1 MQAHCHI
8 SVILSLKQLREKKNT
23 PFQYYFVSIRFV
35 TTTNFYIFAQL
46 LHYNNYI
53 IFGIMMNK
61 NQIGTNASIVWKL
74 LSDNAH
80 WEYDKLKH
88 ASGLSDRDLNAAIGW
103 LAREDK
109 IDFDIASSTTACFYM
124 SMSISA
130 NTKYHQRK
138 GSGGILVLCQTIRFT
153 VTSGNS

>member
-1 MQAHCHI
+1 MCKGIRKNGIAYGKRYKNADNLQAHCHI
-8 SVILSLKQLREKKNT
+8 SVILSSKQLIEKKNT
-23 PFQYYFVSIRFV
+23 LFRYYFVSRRFV
-35 TTTNFYIFAQL
+35 TKTNFYIFAQL

-61 NQIGTNASIVWKL
+61 NQIGTNAGIVWKL

-80 WEYDKLKH
+80 WEYDKLKQ

-109 IDFDIASSTTACFYM
+109 IDFDIDEQHDRLFLHVNVY
-124 SMSISA
+124 I
-130 NTKYHQRK
+130 
-138 GSGGILVLCQTIRFT
+138 G
-153 VTSGNS
+153 

>member
-8 SVILSLKQLREKKNT
+8 SVILSSKQLIEKGNT
-23 PFQYYFVSIRFV
+23 LFRYYFVSRKFV
-35 TTTNFYIFAQL
+35 TKTNFISSLSY
-46 LHYNNYI
+46 YI

-61 NQIGTNASIVWKL
+61 NQIGTNAGIVWKL

-80 WEYDKLKH
+80 WEYDKLKQ

-109 IDFDIASSTTACFYM
+109 IDFDIDEQHDRLFLH
-124 SMSISA
+124 A
-130 NTKYHQRK
+130 NVYI
-138 GSGGILVLCQTIRFT
+138 G
-153 VTSGNS
+153 

>member
-1 MQAHCHI
+1 
-8 SVILSLKQLREKKNT
+8 
-23 PFQYYFVSIRFV
+23 
-35 TTTNFYIFAQL
+35 
-46 LHYNNYI
+46 
-53 IFGIMMNK
+53 MMNK
-61 NQIGTNASIVWKL
+61 NQIGTNAGIVWKL

-109 IDFDIASSTTACFYM
+109 IDFDIDEQHDRLFFTCQCLYRLTQ
-124 SMSISA
+124 
-130 NTKYHQRK
+130 NTIREKALVVF
-138 GSGGILVLCQTIRFT
+138 LVLCQTIRFT

>member
-23 PFQYYFVSIRFV
+23 PFQYYFVIIRFV

-61 NQIGTNASIVWKL
+61 NQIGTNAGIVWKL

-109 IDFDIASSTTACFYM
+109 IDFDIDEQHDRLFLHVNVY
-124 SMSISA
+124 I
-130 NTKYHQRK
+130 
-138 GSGGILVLCQTIRFT
+138 G
-153 VTSGNS
+153 